1 MLRYDWHG
9 ASGGGQEPAANDYYC
24 FAATSQLVK
33 VAEEVGASAECMDEE
48 AVHRYVVDNVGYV
61 LEGSGCIVNEVGD
74 QIPLGPG
81 DKLVLPAGAGHGE
94 GSVADGMVHI
104 VDISLAEDLLAA
116 IATI

>member
-9 ASGGGQEPAANDYYC
+9 A
-24 FAATSQLVK
+24 SQLVK

-48 AVHRYVVDNVGYV
+48 AVHRYEVDNVGYV
-61 LEGSGCIVNEVGD
+61 LEGSSRIVNEVGD

-104 VDISLAEDLLAA
+104 VDVSFAEDLLAA